1 MRLSLKGKVLS
12 VAVVPVVLFALI
24 ISLCTLW
31 ILRQQAAQEVQETR
45 ERYLTD
51 ARASLQNY
59 VAVALGTVKPIYDA
73 ADANDTLARA
83 QVVKMLSTV
92 TYGKDGYF
100 FGYDS
105 KAVRLF
111 KGSSSE
117 GVGQSFIDARDPNGV
132 YVNRE
137 LVNVGKDGT
146 HFVSYS
152 SSLPGTQKLVPKLA
166 YTEYLPKWD
175 MVIGTAVNL
184 DGIDAQL
191 AQVREA
197 VHARTIDML
206 MTIVAIALV
215 LVLIIAAI
223 GLLLARNILR
233 PLMLMKQS
241 LDDIAAGEGDLTRRL
256 PITSQDELGA
266 LAGSFNRFAEKIHG
280 LVRQIATMTGDLTG
294 LVSEVADQAQR
305 SERAMERQR
314 QETDQVATAVNEM
327 SGAAQEVARSA
338 QGAATAAQETDS
350 EGRQAKQVVDGSV
363 AQIHSL
369 IADIR
374 LSGNSL
380 DTLQNDVRSIVSV
393 LGVIRSIAEQTN
405 LLALNAA
412 IEAARAGEAGRG
424 FAVVADEVRALAS
437 RTQQSTQEI
446 QGMIDRLEKGTRE
459 AVEAMRRS
467 SEAGEGTSAR
477 ANEAGRSLDAMA
489 NLIATISNMNAQ
501 IATAAEEQTAV
512 VEEINRSV
520 HQIAG
525 AVDQVADETRQ
536 GAETSRKLAALGQGL
551 GKLVAQFRI

>member
-1 MRLSLKGKVLS
+1 MRLSLKSKVLS
-12 VAVVPVVLFALI
+12 LAIVPVVLFALI
-24 ISLCTLW
+24 ISLFSLW
-31 ILRQQAAQEVQETR
+31 LLHQQAEQEIRDTR
-45 ERYLTD
+45 ERFMT
-51 ARASLQNY
+51 AAKASLQDY
-59 VAVALGTVKPIYDA
+59 VAVALGTVKPVYDA
-73 ADANDTLARA
+73 ASVDDEAARA
-83 QVVKMLSTV
+83 QVIKMLSQV

-111 KGSSSE
+111 KGNSSE
-117 GVGQSFIDARDPNGV
+117 GVGKSFIDARDPNGV
-132 YVNRE
+132 YVNRD
-137 LVNVGKDGT
+137 LVSVGKDGT
-146 HFVSYS
+146 HYVSYS
-152 SSLPGTQKLVPKLA
+152 SSLPGTQTLVPKLA

-197 VHARTIDML
+197 VHARTVDML
-206 MTIVAIALV
+206 TSIISIAAAVLVVIAL
-215 LVLIIAAI
+215 LGWA
-223 GLLLARNILR
+223 LARNIVR
-233 PLMLMKQS
+233 PLELMKHS

-256 PITSQDELGA
+256 PITSQDELGQ
-266 LAGSFNRFAEKIHG
+266 LAGSFNHFADKIHG
-280 LVRQIATMTGDLTG
+280 LVRQIATMTGELTG
-294 LVSEVADQAQR
+294 LVSEVAEQAQR
-305 SERAMERQR
+305 SELAMERQR

-338 QGAATAAQETDS
+338 QGAATAAQETDE

-369 IADIR
+369 VADIR

-380 DTLQNDVRSIVSV
+380 DTLQNDVRAIVGV
-393 LGVIRSIAEQTN
+393 LSVIRSIAEQTN

-446 QGMIDRLEKGTRE
+446 QGMIARLENGTRE

-467 SEAGEGTSAR
+467 SEAGEGTSVQ
-477 ANEAGRSLDAMA
+477 ANEAGRSLDAIGR
-489 NLIATISNMNAQ
+489 LIDTIRNMNAQ

-520 HQIAG
+520 HHIAS
-525 AVDQVADETRQ
+525 AVDQVADETRH

-551 GKLVAQFRI
+551 GRLVAQFKI

>member
-12 VAVVPVVLFALI
+12 LAVVPVVLFALI

-31 ILRQQAAQEVQETR
+31 ILRQQAAQEIQDTR
-45 ERYLTD
+45 ERYVAD
-51 ARASLQNY
+51 ARVSLQNL
-59 VAVALGTVKPIYDA
+59 VNVALGTVKPIYDA
-73 ADANDTLARA
+73 AVPDDQAARA
-83 QVVKMLSTV
+83 QVIKMLSQV

-100 FGYDS
+100 FGYDA

-111 KGSSSE
+111 KGNSAE
-117 GVGQSFIDARDPNGV
+117 GIGQSFIDARDPNGV

-146 HFVSYS
+146 HYASYS
-152 SSLPGTQKLVPKLA
+152 STLPGTQTLVPKLA
-166 YTEYLPKWD
+166 YTQYLPKWD

-197 VHARTIDML
+197 VHADTVDML
-206 MTIVAIALV
+206 SSIVGIAAAVLSVIAL
-215 LVLIIAAI
+215 L
-223 GLLLARNILR
+223 GWLLARNIVR
-233 PLMLMKQS
+233 PLLMMKHS

-256 PITSQDELGA
+256 PVNSQDELGD
-266 LAGSFNRFAEKIHG
+266 LAGSFNRFADKIHG
-280 LVRQIATMTGDLTG
+280 LVRQVASMTGELTG

-305 SERAMERQR
+305 SEQAMERQR

-338 QGAATAAQETDS
+338 QGAATAAQQTDD
-350 EGRQAKQVVDGSV
+350 EGRQAKRVVDGSV

-369 IADIR
+369 VADIR
-374 LSGNSL
+374 VSGNSL
-380 DTLQNDVRSIVSV
+380 DTLQNDVRAIVGV

-446 QGMIDRLEKGTRE
+446 QGMIDRLEKGTRD
-459 AVEAMRRS
+459 AVDAMRRS
-467 SEAGEGTSAR
+467 SEAGDGTSIR
-477 ANEAGRSLDAMA
+477 ANEAGQSLDAMSH
-489 NLIATISNMNAQ
+489 LIETIRNMNAQ

-520 HQIAG
+520 HHIAS
-525 AVDQVADETRQ
+525 AVDQVADETRH

-551 GKLVAQFRI
+551 GRLVAQFKI

>member
-12 VAVVPVVLFALI
+12 VAIVPVVLFALI
-24 ISLCTLW
+24 ISLFTLY

-45 ERYLTD
+45 DRYLQD
-51 ARASLQNY
+51 ARTSLQNS
-59 VAVALGTVKPIYDA
+59 VAIALGTVKPIYDA
-73 ADANDTLARA
+73 ATPGDPAPRA
-83 QVVKMLSTV
+83 QVIQMLSQV
-92 TYGKDGYF
+92 AYGTDGYF
-100 FGYDS
+100 FGYDGQ
-105 KAVRLF
+105 AVRLF
-111 KGSSSE
+111 KGNSSE
-117 GVGQSFIDARDPNGV
+117 GVGKSFIDAKDPNGV

-137 LVNVGKDGT
+137 LVNVGKSGT
-146 HFVSYS
+146 HFVNYS
-152 SSLPGTQKLVPKLA
+152 STLPGTQKLVPKLA
-166 YTEYLPKWD
+166 YSEYLPKWD
-175 MVIGTAVNL
+175 MIIGTAVNL

-191 AQVREA
+191 DQVREA
-197 VHARTIDML
+197 VHLRTLDLL
-206 MTIVAIALV
+206 MSIVGIALV
-215 LVLIIAAI
+215 LLAIIAVV

-233 PLMLMKQS
+233 PLQLMKQS

-256 PITSQDELGA
+256 PVTSQDELGA

-280 LVRQIATMTGDLTG
+280 LVRQIADMTGQLTG
-294 LVSEVADQAQR
+294 LVSDVSDQAQR

-338 QGAATAAQETDS
+338 QGAATAALETDE
-350 EGRQAKQVVDGSV
+350 EGRQAKQVVDSNV

-369 IADIR
+369 IADIQ

-380 DTLQNDVRSIVSV
+380 DTLQNEVRSIVSV

-446 QGMIDRLEKGTRE
+446 QGMIDRLEKGTRD

-467 SEAGEGTSAR
+467 SEAGEGTSTR
-477 ANEAGRSLDAMA
+477 ANEAGRSLDAMGH
-489 NLIATISNMNAQ
+489 LIATISNMNAQ

-536 GAETSRKLAALGQGL
+536 GAETARQLAALGQGL
-551 GKLVAQFRI
+551 GRLVSQFRI